1 MIKKQSFKIA
11 IHTGQP
17 TNQLTKHQS
26 RWKKKDAYELNVK
39 QNHHHQHRRRCHY
52 HHHYHRQKKEK
63 KKLVNVNVHDYVD
76 GNKNKKI

>member
-39 QNHHHQHRRRCHY
+39 QNHHQHRSCHY
-52 HHHYHRQKKEK
+52 HHHYHRQKKK
-63 KKLVNVNVHDYVD
+63 KK
-76 GNKNKKI
+76 KKTS